1 MDTRG
6 ENNKSRES
14 RTSKNKQLYNNLYND
29 TNYSNMVVIDDS
41 NEIDIN
47 KIKEDNFIEIIK
59 NYFVANNIEFE
70 NKTNYTNSEIK
81 EMYIK
86 YIDLISTEL
95 VENIRYVDQMYKKDL
110 FSDSTAYNKFINN
123 IAKLNNW

>member
-47 KIKEDNFIEIIK
+47 KIKKIIDKEKRPSREINNNYMYDSLKEYYEIDNKKQEPK
-59 NYFVANNIEFE
+59 NYMI
-70 NKTNYTNSEIK
+70 
-81 EMYIK
+81 
-86 YIDLISTEL
+86 
-95 VENIRYVDQMYKKDL
+95 
-110 FSDSTAYNKFINN
+110 
-123 IAKLNNW
+123 